1 MGRARNPPTK
11 VIPMQRSFFHRTSLL
26 ATGLFLMQTVCG
38 MTALA
43 DEWPQWRGAD
53 RDGVWTE
60 TGILDRFPSPE
71 IEVKWRVPVSS
82 GYSGPTVADGRVYV
96 TDRIHEPEEQ
106 ERVHCFDWET
116 GETIWSFTYSAPY
129 EGLRYPAGPR
139 AAVTIHDGRAYALG
153 AVGHLHCFDAA
164 DGTLLWNRDLREEYQ
179 IRMPNWGI
187 AAAPLIEEDLV
198 IVQIGGEGACLVA
211 FDHKTGEE
219 QWKALD
225 DDASYSAPVM
235 IEQADQRV
243 LLCWTGDRIVG
254 LNPRSGEEH
263 WAFPFP
269 WKHWPIGIATPVIH
283 GELLLFSEAH
293 KGTLLLKAPADRL
306 SVEQVWHRLQEDD
319 DDEPALHCLIST
331 PIIRDGHVYAAD
343 NEGILRCLDLETGQ
357 QIWEDDSAVPQQR
370 FATIHLIERGEADD
384 RIWMFNE
391 RGELIISRLSPDGFE
406 ELSRAKLLDPTTEQ
420 LRRRD
425 GVTWSHPAFAYRHVF
440 ARNDEELVCADL
452 SAQPQASE

>member
-1 MGRARNPPTK
+1 
-11 VIPMQRSFFHRTSLL
+11 MQRSFLHRTSLL

-43 DEWPQWRGAD
+43 DEWPQWRGAG
-53 RDGVWTE
+53 RDGIWTE

-82 GYSGPTVADGRVYV
+82 GYSGPTVADGRVYL

-116 GETIWSFTYSAPY
+116 GETLWSFTYDAPY

-153 AVGHLHCFDAA
+153 AVGHFHCFDAA

-187 AAAPLIEEDLV
+187 AAAPLIEEDRV

-211 FDHKTGEE
+211 FDRITGEE

-225 DDASYSAPVM
+225 DDASYSAPMM
-235 IEQADQRV
+235 IEQAGQRV

-254 LNPRSGEEH
+254 LNPQSGEEH

-269 WKHWPIGIATPVIH
+269 WKSWPIGIATPVIH

-293 KGTLLLKAPADRL
+293 KGALLLKAPADRL
-306 SVEQVWHRLQEDD
+306 SIEQVWHRQKEDD

-331 PIIRDGHVYAAD
+331 PIIRDGHIYGAD
-343 NEGILRCLDLETGQ
+343 NEGILRCLDLETGR
-357 QIWEDDSAVPQQR
+357 QIWEDDSAVPQNR
-370 FATIHLIERGEADD
+370 FATIHLIERGDADD

-425 GVTWSHPAFAYRHVF
+425 GVTWSHPAFAHRHVF
-440 ARNDEELVCADL
+440 ARNDKELVCADL
-452 SAQPQASE
+452 SAQAETSE